1 MIQNIS
7 YFLRGNMK
15 NAILKKY
22 VNVYAGDMC
31 GIKVSTRQ
39 LAFGDIH
46 ISSYP
51 LHRHDYFEIEWV
63 IEGKI
68 INELNGEQS
77 IMEIG
82 DLCGLSNVD
91 LHRLEELE
99 LTTFNNISI
108 DYKNAPK
115 AIQHILGKVSF
126 PIKCRLSENDLSEVN
141 YYFSKLCELERQ
153 SDMRFTSDR
162 IIAYTL
168 LLLGKIF
175 ENAEEAKPI
184 STNSGYWHISKAME
198 YISLNYSEPITLGDV
213 AKAVSLSQSHLSQ
226 LFTKISGTSLLEYL
240 TEHRI
245 HKAQSALLESE
256 KGVTEIAYECGFG
269 SFPSF
274 SRAFKKIC
282 GCSPSEYRKNSRA

>member
-1 MIQNIS
+1 
-7 YFLRGNMK
+7 MK

-22 VNVYAGDMC
+22 DQVYAGDMC

-39 LAFGDIH
+39 LSIEDVH

-51 LHRHDYFEIEWV
+51 LHRHDFFEIEWI
-63 IEGKI
+63 IEGRIKH
-68 INELNGEQS
+68 ELNGECD
-77 IMEIG
+77 IMGKG

-91 LHRLEELE
+91 LHKIEELE
-99 LTTFNNISI
+99 LATFNNISI

-126 PIKCRLSENDLSEVN
+126 PIKCRLTALDLDEVN
-141 YYFSKLCELERQ
+141 YYFSKLGELEEKTN
-153 SDMRFTSDR
+153 MPFISDR
-162 IIAYTL
+162 VIAYTL

-175 ENAEEAKPI
+175 ENAEAARPI
-184 STNSGYWHISKAME
+184 SSNSGYWHISKAME
-198 YISLNYSEPITLGDV
+198 YISEHYSDPLTLGDV
-213 AKAVSLSQSHLSQ
+213 AKAVSLSPSHLSQ
-226 LFTKISGTSLLEYL
+226 LFTKISGSSLLEYL
-240 TEHRI
+240 TEYRI
-245 HKAQSALLESE
+245 HKAQAALLESE

-274 SRAFKKIC
+274 SRSFKKIC